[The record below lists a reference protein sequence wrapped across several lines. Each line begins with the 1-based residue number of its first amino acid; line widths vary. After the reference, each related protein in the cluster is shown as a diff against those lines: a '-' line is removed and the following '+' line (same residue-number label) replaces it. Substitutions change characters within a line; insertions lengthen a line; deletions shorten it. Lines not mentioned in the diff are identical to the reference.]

1 MESRRDSIPE
11 PAIATSPSCM
21 LSLPPSP
28 PPLPPSPPPWSA
40 SHRGGGAEAK
50 ASMPAIGHVHH
61 AHGPHMSERRGFGVR
76 GTSEKPASA
85 RCGSQRARRARA
97 SVQSPRTRIRSVC
110 VTALL
115 PPAWLAGLRVQ
126 GSRIW
131 LDPTAGAGFDGQR
144 LGPCLIPSLR
154 RIRVVPRRLLVPCV
168 LGAAAQCHA
177 QEGACGRGRWAASR
191 SQQAREAAHARQ
203 RKRRAV
209 RHQEE
214 HADYGDATGRTHS
227 LAHPRHLSQIRV
239 RLRGRRELAAVSRL
253 RGRRE
258 LEVPCKDFVLCYSV
272 NSVFTAGGPF
282 HIDHERTVGRT
293 AVVTMSGLSD
303 VPIAFPTL
311 PGCLQCRI

>member
-21 LSLPPSP
+21 LSLPPSPPPPP

-227 LAHPRHLSQIRV
+227 LAHPRHLSNPRV
-239 RLRGRRELAAVSRL
+239 ETSWAPRTGGRVETSWAARTGGPML
-253 RGRRE
+253 Y
-258 LEVPCKDFVLCYSV
+258 KDFVLCYSV
-272 NSVFTAGGPF
+272 NSVFTARGPF
-282 HIDHERTVGRT
+282 HKP
-293 AVVTMSGLSD
+293 SLS
-303 VPIAFPTL
+303 P
-311 PGCLQCRI
+311 